1 MSSPEPSYHQRSTPS
16 LQEVQ
21 SSKLPMMQNRSSKH
35 SSPHKT
41 EDLPCSRLSRTMNR
55 PNEENVAA

>member
-16 LQEVQ
+16 LQDIQ
-21 SSKLPMMQNRSSKH
+21 LSKPPMSNHRTSKH
-35 SSPHKT
+35 SPHRT

-55 PNEENVAA
+55 PNEENAAA